1 MHKRTKVK
9 RCEICEQDYTPYGF
23 DIHQR
28 SVHGKNIP
36 YKCNICDEC
45 FTTKDSRRHHKERV
59 HSKRKGITCDLCGI
73 EYSSK
78 TTLNQHQ
85 KCIHSSIESH
95 ECEVCQKTYSTK
107 KCLVAHYANNHV
119 AKRIQKYNCA
129 LCDIDFNSKRKFEYH
144 NSTKHEASKHEASKF
159 ECEKCDKTYKLKYLL
174 NSHLKEHKEGRNTKC
189 EICGKFFTGKGFVVH
204 LRTVHTER
212 LFNCNTCN
220 KTFKANNTLERHI
233 QQVHQQKKMF
243 SCNVC
248 DMTFN
253 QKINMNKHIAEIHH
267 QLKAFKCHSCYKTFK
282 RKSHLNYHI
291 TDIHTTERVRCEQCN
306 RTLKGG
312 QKSLMRHMIE
322 CHTSDRR
329 FKCNT
334 CEMVFKRKAHLDSHT
349 SAKHDD
355 SAKKV
360 PCEKCKKCFA
370 TKYDFLKH
378 FKRMHIKKNPLD
390 RTKCEVC
397 DKFFENKDN
406 CARHFKKMHAK
417 EKEKPSEKCQLCTK
431 EFSGKKTLK
440 EHAKKFHPSN

>member
-1 MHKRTKVK
+1 MDEIDVKTIKSDVANCEINNEKLDWKDKCLKNFECEICKKIFNVKAYLRKHVRLMHKRTKVK

-23 DIHQR
+23 DTHQR

-36 YKCNICDEC
+36 FKCNICDEC
-45 FTTKDSRRHHKERV
+45 FTTKDSRRHHKEKV

-78 TTLNQHQ
+78 ATLNQHQ

-220 KTFKANNTLERHI
+220 KTFKGVSLL
-233 QQVHQQKKMF
+233 
-243 SCNVC
+243 C
-248 DMTFN
+248 DMN
-253 QKINMNKHIAEIHH
+253 DIAI
-267 QLKAFKCHSCYKTFK
+267 
-282 RKSHLNYHI
+282 
-291 TDIHTTERVRCEQCN
+291 
-306 RTLKGG
+306 
-312 QKSLMRHMIE
+312 
-322 CHTSDRR
+322 
-329 FKCNT
+329 
-334 CEMVFKRKAHLDSHT
+334 
-349 SAKHDD
+349 
-355 SAKKV
+355 
-360 PCEKCKKCFA
+360 
-370 TKYDFLKH
+370 
-378 FKRMHIKKNPLD
+378 
-390 RTKCEVC
+390 
-397 DKFFENKDN
+397 
-406 CARHFKKMHAK
+406 
-417 EKEKPSEKCQLCTK
+417 
-431 EFSGKKTLK
+431 
-440 EHAKKFHPSN
+440 